1 MKVKQICMMVLLW
14 LGVIPAVQA
23 QTFDK
28 LWKEV
33 EQAEKKSLPKTVIK
47 LTDEIYQKGEK
58 EKNSPQMLKAYTW
71 RMKYREMLN
80 PDSLYA
86 DLKGLEQWVKQTD
99 QPMDRAILH
108 SLIAGIY
115 ADYAASNQWQLR
127 QRTEIVDQTPAT
139 DMREWTANMFIEK
152 VRTNIKEALAD
163 SVLLLKTSS
172 RGYIPFVELGETSEY
187 YHHDMYHLLA
197 SRSIEALQRVE
208 ELGNRITNDG
218 TVNPVKQDIIAIY
231 GNMISAYKATGLKEG

>member
-1 MKVKQICMMVLLW
+1 
-14 LGVIPAVQA
+14 
-23 QTFDK
+23 
-28 LWKEV
+28 
-33 EQAEKKSLPKTVIK
+33 
-47 LTDEIYQKGEK
+47 
-58 EKNSPQMLKAYTW
+58 MLKAYTW

-152 VRTNIKEALAD
+152 VRTKYKGGIGRFCIAAQN
-163 SVLLLKTSS
+163 VLTRLYSFC
-172 RGYIPFVELGETSEY
+172 RIG
-187 YHHDMYHLLA
+187 
-197 SRSIEALQRVE
+197 
-208 ELGNRITNDG
+208 GNERILS
-218 TVNPVKQDIIAIY
+218 P
-231 GNMISAYKATGLKEG
+231 

>member
-1 MKVKQICMMVLLW
+1 
-14 LGVIPAVQA
+14 
-23 QTFDK
+23 
-28 LWKEV
+28 
-33 EQAEKKSLPKTVIK
+33 
-47 LTDEIYQKGEK
+47 
-58 EKNSPQMLKAYTW
+58 
-71 RMKYREMLN
+71 MKYREMLN

-152 VRTNIKEALAD
+152 VRTNIRRHWPILYCCSKRPHAAIF
-163 SVLLLKTSS
+163 LL
-172 RGYIPFVELGETSEY
+172 
-187 YHHDMYHLLA
+187 
-197 SRSIEALQRVE
+197 
-208 ELGNRITNDG
+208 
-218 TVNPVKQDIIAIY
+218 
-231 GNMISAYKATGLKEG
+231 

>member
-1 MKVKQICMMVLLW
+1 MMVLLW

-47 LTDEIYQKGEK
+47 LSDEIYQKGEK

-208 ELGNRITNDG
+208 EM
-218 TVNPVKQDIIAIY
+218 V
-231 GNMISAYKATGLKEG
+231 TGLLMTVL

>member
-58 EKNSPQMLKAYTW
+58 EKNSPQMLKAYAW

-86 DLKGLEQWVKQTD
+86 GLKGLEQWVKQTD

-108 SLIAGIY
+108 SLIAEIY
-115 ADYAASNQWQLR
+115 ANYAANNQWQLR
-127 QRTEIVDQTPAT
+127 QRTEIVGQTPSA
-139 DMREWTANMFIEK
+139 DIREWTANMFVEK
-152 VRTNIKEALAD
+152 VRTNVKEALAD

-172 RGYIPFVELGETSEY
+172 RDYIPFVELGKTSEY
-187 YHHDMYHLLA
+187 YHHDLYHLLA
-197 SRSIEALQRVE
+197 SRGIDALLQVE
-208 ELGNRITNDG
+208 KLGSGYTETNA
-218 TVNPVKQDIIAIY
+218 VNPVKQDIIAIY
-231 GNMISAYKATGLKEG
+231 GNML

>member
-1 MKVKQICMMVLLW
+1 
-14 LGVIPAVQA
+14 
-23 QTFDK
+23 
-28 LWKEV
+28 
-33 EQAEKKSLPKTVIK
+33 
-47 LTDEIYQKGEK
+47 
-58 EKNSPQMLKAYTW
+58 
-71 RMKYREMLN
+71 MKYREMLN

-152 VRTNIKEALAD
+152 VRTNIKGGIGRFCIAAQN
-163 SVLLLKTSS
+163 VLTRLYSFCRT
-172 RGYIPFVELGETSEY
+172 GGNGANTN
-187 YHHDMYHLLA
+187 HHDMYHYWLPV
-197 SRSIEALQRVE
+197 ALKHCN
-208 ELGNRITNDG
+208 GWKN
-218 TVNPVKQDIIAIY
+218 
-231 GNMISAYKATGLKEG
+231 

>member
-1 MKVKQICMMVLLW
+1 
-14 LGVIPAVQA
+14 
-23 QTFDK
+23 
-28 LWKEV
+28 
-33 EQAEKKSLPKTVIK
+33 
-47 LTDEIYQKGEK
+47 
-58 EKNSPQMLKAYTW
+58 MLKAYTW

-152 VRTNIKEALAD
+152 VWTNIKEALAD

-172 RGYIPFVELGETSEY
+172 RDYIPFVELGKRANTITMICIIY
-187 YHHDMYHLLA
+187 WLPV
-197 SRSIEALQRVE
+197 ALKHCNGWKNWV
-208 ELGNRITNDG
+208 
-218 TVNPVKQDIIAIY
+218 
-231 GNMISAYKATGLKEG
+231 TGLLMTVL